1 MSEDSGDHREPAT
14 KTRRQQPRFLGDDE
28 MEDTLDPGPSHSRLD
43 HPQWETDSVD
53 KYFQDLEGADDD
65 DLALPAMLDHE
76 AIEAALEAKK
86 ISTAAAAAADL
97 DPFALISGDQ
107 PAKRK
112 TNRRPIVKID
122 EDRLIDP
129 KFGIPHLISLSQKFK
144 PSGKGKEKEDLK
156 RLIKLYRLWTH
167 SMYPKGTFEDTIG
180 TVEKLC
186 HKRKMKDALR
196 RWRDESSSAKP
207 AKKKIKPDDST
218 TEVIDK
224 EVTGGPESLI
234 TRTEAVNDV
243 LNGIIDS
250 LEPQTEEEGSNRP
263 LFRPIDEEESD
274 IEFPVDDDLC
284 TFLDTVEDPSATTA
298 TTSAPPVDITTSTA
312 SVIGKKTQVD
322 WMEDEDQFAEEE
334 ALLREAEAIDSI

>member
-28 MEDTLDPGPSHSRLD
+28 MEDTLDPGP
-43 HPQWETDSVD
+43 
-53 KYFQDLEGADDD
+53 ADDD

-97 DPFALISGDQ
+97 DPL
-107 PAKRK
+107 
-112 TNRRPIVKID
+112 
-122 EDRLIDP
+122 RL
-129 KFGIPHLISLSQKFK
+129 SLFK

-207 AKKKIKPDDST
+207 AKKKSSQMTRQQK
-218 TEVIDK
+218 
-224 EVTGGPESLI
+224 GPESLI